1 MDSVLCLTEFTLHLC
16 NVPFRRK
23 LYGRETGTNMSF
35 KMGGEKHARLFKFQQ
50 QVFVLFYDVLKRS
63 CLFLIVLEMLTI
75 CLYMLFLE
83 PFMYTIYFII
93 TTSLCTNLWLQIP
106 CTRSSHTPHISSTF
120 QSEAYL
126 KCSITPA
133 VVLFYGNC
141 LKDR

>member
-23 LYGRETGTNMSF
+23 LYGRETSTNISF

-83 PFMYTIYFII
+83 PFMYTILFYYHHFPVHQ
-93 TTSLCTNLWLQIP
+93 LVATNSMHSKF
-106 CTRSSHTPHISSTF
+106 TYTPHFQHLSIGGVFGIQPNTCGGTF
-120 QSEAYL
+120 LRKLSV
-126 KCSITPA
+126 S
-133 VVLFYGNC
+133 
-141 LKDR
+141 